1 MLSNELDENQSD
13 YNFVQLNHTIEA
25 DIAQLFGIRNNY
37 IAIWGFSQL
46 WYDDKITNQ
55 FVAWEALKMG

>member
-1 MLSNELDENQSD
+1 MITLNFTFKLLSNELDENQSD

-37 IAIWGFSQL
+37 IAI
-46 WYDDKITNQ
+46 
-55 FVAWEALKMG
+55 